1 MKTAAIIVAGGT
13 GTRVGGAI
21 PKQFIPLQ
29 GRPLILHTLECFQKS
44 DLIDS
49 ITLVLAAEWREYFE
63 TNILK
68 EIKFSKLHNV
78 VAGGKTRQE
87 STGCG
92 LRSLKEPAD
101 WVVVHDAA
109 RPLLSLETLKNC
121 VEAAKEVGAAI
132 AAHPASDT
140 IKEVGETQLIKN
152 TPDRRKIYL
161 AQTPQVIRYDWLK
174 LAFEKATRENFEGT
188 DEASLIEHLGYPV
201 KVVES
206 PKTNLKVTHPEDFE
220 WAEFL
225 ISKQK
230 ETRQ

>member
-21 PKQFIPLQ
+21 PKQFLPLQ
-29 GRPLILHTLECFQKS
+29 GQPLILHTLECFQKS

-68 EIKFSKLHNV
+68 EIKFSKLQGI

-87 STGCG
+87 STGRG
-92 LRSLKEPAD
+92 LLSLKEPVD
-101 WVVVHDAA
+101 WVIVHDGA

-121 VEAAKEVGAAI
+121 LEAAKEVGAAI
-132 AAHPASDT
+132 AAYPASDT
-140 IKEVGETQLIKN
+140 IKEVDETRLIKN
-152 TPDRRKIYL
+152 TRDRRKIYL
-161 AQTPQVIRYDWLK
+161 AQTPQVVRYDWLK
-174 LAFEKATRENFEGT
+174 LAFEKANRENFEGT
-188 DEASLIEHLGYPV
+188 DEASLVEHLGYPV

-206 PKTNLKVTHPEDFE
+206 PKANLKVTHPEDFE

-225 ISKQK
+225 MNKQK
-230 ETRQ
+230 ETMS